1 LKRKLSYNQKKTM
14 KITKENYGQAVIL
27 VCSGELTD
35 DSLDAFR
42 HAVEQIKQRNDEGSD
57 QPDAVADLVLDFEA
71 VPFIDSAGLE
81 YLLDLQEKF
90 AEKLGRIKLANLNEN
105 IAEILKITR
114 LDNAFERFK
123 DVPDAVK
130 AV

>member
-1 LKRKLSYNQKKTM
+1 M
-14 KITKENYGQAVIL
+14 KITEESYGRDAIL

-35 DSLDAFR
+35 DSLEAFG
-42 HAVEQIKQRNDEGSD
+42 HAVEQIEHRNGEGSD
-57 QPDAVADLVLDFEA
+57 QPDAAGDLVLDLEA

-90 AEKLGRIKLANLNEN
+90 AENLGRVKLVNLNEN
-105 IAEILKITR
+105 VAEILKITR

-123 DVPDAVK
+123 DVHEAVK
-130 AV
+130 AI

>member
-1 LKRKLSYNQKKTM
+1 M
-14 KITKENYGQAVIL
+14 KITEESYGQTAIL

-42 HAVEQIKQRNDEGSD
+42 HAVEQIEHRNNEGEGAD

-90 AEKLGRIKLANLNEN
+90 TEKAGRVKLANLNEN
-105 IAEILKITR
+105 ITGILNITR

>member
-1 LKRKLSYNQKKTM
+1 M
-14 KITKENYGQAVIL
+14 KIAEENYGQTVIL

-35 DSLDAFR
+35 DSLDAFS
-42 HAVEQIKQRNDEGSD
+42 HAVEQIEQRNDEKSD
-57 QPDAVADLVLDFEA
+57 LPTGQAGQPDAVADLVLDFEK

-105 IAEILKITR
+105 IADILKITR

-123 DVPDAVK
+123 DVHDAVK
-130 AV
+130 AT

>member
-1 LKRKLSYNQKKTM
+1 M
-14 KITKENYGQAVIL
+14 KITEESYGQVAIL
-27 VCSGELTD
+27 VCNGELTD

-42 HAVEQIKQRNDEGSD
+42 HAVEQIEHRNNEGPD

-90 AEKLGRIKLANLNEN
+90 AEKVGRVKFANLNEN
-105 IAEILKITR
+105 IAMILNITR
-114 LDNAFERFK
+114 LDNAFEQFK

>member
-1 LKRKLSYNQKKTM
+1 M
-14 KITKENYGQAVIL
+14 KIAEENYGQAVIL

-42 HAVEQIKQRNDEGSD
+42 HAVEQIGHRNDEGSD
-57 QPDAVADLVLDFEA
+57 QPDTIADLVLDFEA
-71 VPFIDSAGLE
+71 VPFIDSSGLE